1 MAPYAGTTS
10 PEAEANRA
18 AITALVDGLRT
29 DIHRI
34 LDDLK
39 TTADQ
44 LLDRSLAQV
53 TWARETLERT
63 APLVDE
69 CLTQGDAAAG
79 AVLEQARR
87 AVPHLAAAHQRPWVV
102 LGSALLVGYLVC
114 GARSR
119 APAAPARLGRP
130 ATSPASSQP

>member
-1 MAPYAGTTS
+1 MAPYAGTIP
-10 PEAEANRA
+10 PEAEATRA
-18 AITALVDGLRT
+18 AITAQVDGLRT

-39 TTADQ
+39 TTADR
-44 LLDRSLAQV
+44 LLDHSLAQV

-69 CLTQGDAAAG
+69 CLAQGEAAAG
-79 AVLEQARR
+79 AVFEQARR
-87 AVPHLAAAHQRPWVV
+87 AVPHLAAAHQRPWVA
-102 LGSALLVGYLVC
+102 LGGALLVGYLVC
-114 GARSR
+114 GVRAR
-119 APAAPARLGRP
+119 APAAPARPGRP